1 MSEIRI
7 AVLGGSK
14 CGKRSVLAC
23 MDRIIDRIAVID
35 KYLSMTRHG
44 DSFSLLNEKYA
55 ELEAYFSKGV
65 VDFCETQSTEVED
78 CVEYRYA
85 LEYRKRPLGLDLC
98 VTEISSRLLNT
109 AHGINRCSRIVSES
123 HILLLVIDTPAMMEE
138 PSKITGLG
146 KFHFKKNQYEIIQ
159 DIVCDGM
166 SKSIDHKFVIFVPAK
181 CEKYEHNNTLGEVN
195 GVIKKS
201 YQKLIDIAKS
211 NCACAMVP
219 VQTMGNAD
227 FKEIQADGKFSFRVQ
242 NSCTLMP
249 QWSDLL
255 LRMIMQY
262 VFCMTLYFLRNP
274 KKAKKSLGKKL
285 VTAAGENKLVKFKRE
300 NGALINNAVDKQ
312 EIEAY
317 EVLSDRVADT
327 EELQIRRKLAD
338 FNVLM
343 FGPRRAGKSSVLA
356 SMIHSFYQMD
366 WAKMNDL
373 SLQEG
378 DEFTREYLA
387 NKREELK
394 YSVDKARNQLLTVSM
409 TEAATDTTNNYVF
422 NMRYGSAQKT
432 LTLDFMDI
440 PGERLMGSR
449 GEWDVWLR
457 GELRNCQIIIVAIDT
472 PHLMEEDGKYNDA
485 FNRPQKIFD
494 LFKSARMDTHISRLV
509 LFVPIKCE
517 KYYHED
523 RMEEV
528 KEAVKRHNANLLSFL
543 KSQSKTTVAITPI
556 LTMGGIVF
564 DSFEV
569 PGDGMPALLEQ
580 GRLKGRPKKVNY
592 KLYEKDPLFR
602 PQFCE
607 QPMVYLLSFI
617 LATSPNGGMTLGNI
631 MKFIFN
637 PWKSLKRLLNL
648 WKDIE
653 GDSELRKTLAQ
664 VMLYLETEQPGFEF
678 IQNPL

>member
-1 MSEIRI
+1 MNEIRVV
-7 AVLGGSK
+7 VLGGSE

-23 MDRIIDRIAVID
+23 MDRTTDRLAVID
-35 KYLSMTRHG
+35 KYLSMTRQG
-44 DSFSLLNEKYA
+44 DSFSLLDEKYT
-55 ELEAYFSKGV
+55 ELESYFTKGM
-65 VDFCETQSTEVED
+65 VDFSEVQSTEKEG

-85 LEYRKRPLGLDLC
+85 LEYRNRPLGFDLC
-98 VTEISSRLLNT
+98 VTEVFSGLLNT
-109 AHGINRCSRIVSES
+109 APGINRCCEIVAES
-123 HILLLVIDTPAMMEE
+123 HIVLLVIDTPAMMEE
-138 PSKITGLG
+138 PSKGTGFG
-146 KFHFKKNQYEIIQ
+146 KLHDKKNRYRDLR
-159 DIVCDGM
+159 DIVYDGVR
-166 SKSIDHKFVIFVPAK
+166 KSQEHKLIIFVPVK
-181 CEKYEHNNTLGEVN
+181 CEKYDHNNTLSEVN

-201 YQKLIDIAKS
+201 YQKLADLAKS
-211 NCACAMVP
+211 NCACAVVP

-227 FKEIQADGKFSFRVQ
+227 FKDFRVDGRACFSVQ
-242 NSCTLMP
+242 NGSMLMP
-249 QWSDLL
+249 QWADLL
-255 LRMIMQY
+255 LRIIMQY
-262 VFCMTLYFLRNP
+262 VFCMILYFLRNP
-274 KKAKKSLGKKL
+274 KKAKSELGKKL
-285 VTAAGENKLVKFKRE
+285 VTAAGENKLIKFKRE

-317 EVLSDRVADT
+317 EVLSDKVADQ

-356 SMIHSFYQMD
+356 SMIHSFYQLD
-366 WAKMNDL
+366 WKQMNDL
-373 SLQEG
+373 RLQEG

-387 NKREELK
+387 NKREELAD
-394 YSVDKARNQLLTVSM
+394 SVDKAQKQLLTVSM

-422 NMRYGSAQKT
+422 NMRYGSSQKT

-440 PGERLMGSR
+440 PGERLMGNK

-457 GELRNCQIIIVAIDT
+457 GELQNCQIIIVAIDT
-472 PHLMEEDGKYNDA
+472 PHLMEEGGKYNDA

-494 LFKSARMDTHISRLV
+494 LFKSAKMDTHISRLV
-509 LFVPIKCE
+509 LLVPIKCE
-517 KYYHED
+517 KYYHEG

-528 KEAVKRHNANLLSFL
+528 KEAVKKRNANLLNFL
-543 KSQSKTTVAITPI
+543 KSQSRTTVAITPI

-569 PGDGMPALLEQ
+569 PSDGVVAFFEQ

-592 KLYEKDPLFR
+592 KLYEKDPRFR

-617 LATSPNGGMTLGNI
+617 LATTKSGSMTLGNI
-631 MKFIFN
+631 VKFILN

-648 WKDIE
+648 WKNLE
-653 GDSELRKTLAQ
+653 NDSELQLTLDQ
-664 VMLYLETEQPGFEF
+664 VRTHLETEEPGFEF